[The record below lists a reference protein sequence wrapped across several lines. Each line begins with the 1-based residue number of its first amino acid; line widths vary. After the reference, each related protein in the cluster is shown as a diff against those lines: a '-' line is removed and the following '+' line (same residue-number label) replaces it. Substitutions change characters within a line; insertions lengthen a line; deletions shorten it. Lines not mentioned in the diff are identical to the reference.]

1 MTVTTYQG
9 DCLELMGNISDH
21 SVDMVLCDLPYGTT
35 RNEWDV
41 TIPMEQLWE
50 SYHRIVR
57 GGGLSHC
64 SVKHLSAMSWGHLI

>member
-1 MTVTTYQG
+1 MTVTTYLG
-9 DCLELMGNISDH
+9 DCLELMGNIPDH

-57 GGGLSHC
+57 GGGGYRTVLS
-64 SVKHLSAMSWGHLI
+64 SAFQLCRGGI